1 MPIARN
7 CNNDRVRK
15 GSLSTDDIADTLGNL
30 AGTLDAA
37 GNLVDAAGNII
48 STSSQVAAS
57 SSGRLPTDTAKQNY
71 TAIKY
76 GNDHGSISFGGI
88 HKQGD
93 VTSGVMLQTSDANHS
108 FFMDKD
114 GPRKGWTTLISP
126 GNVQI
131 EAGSNN
137 QEAQDTLMI
146 NSKNGNIIIKA
157 NNGKI
162 RLEGT
167 DIELIAVGEG
177 GSKGNI
183 RLNATENISTESKKL
198 LMTSKVAYKLAS
210 SGTGE
215 VVANSILKMYGSIFK
230 GVDDSCSTKDA
241 KNGGQKDV
249 QKNNKA

>member
-15 GSLSTDDIADTLGNL
+15 GSLSTDDIANTVGAAGGVVDAAGNL
-30 AGTLDAA
+30 IDAA
-37 GNLVDAAGNII
+37 GNLVSTAAN
-48 STSSQVAAS
+48 SA
-57 SSGRLPTDTAKQNY
+57 RPPTDTAKQNY

-76 GNDHGSISFGGI
+76 GNDHGSLSFGSI

-93 VTSGVMLQTSDANHS
+93 VTAGVMLQTSDANHS

-114 GPRKGWTTLISP
+114 GPRKGWTTLTSP

-131 EAGSNN
+131 EAGSAN

-146 NSKNGNIIIKA
+146 NAKNGNILIVA
-157 NNGKI
+157 SNGKI
-162 RLEGT
+162 RLEAT
-167 DIELIAVGEG
+167 DIELIATGEG

-215 VVANSILKMYGSIFK
+215 VIANSILKMYGSIFK
-230 GVDDSCSTKDA
+230 AVDDSCAVKDA

-249 QKNNKA
+249 QKNNQV